1 MNSAFRYF
9 VAICT
14 TVICLTHTAVAQT
27 ESPFEIDESFK
38 TKISSYNGY
47 VTTKITFPLIANI
60 EDTRSPSLKI
70 RVILS
75 KTGFVNKKGEVPDD
89 AIYIYQTQGQLD
101 KFESLENQIFKSKNP
116 FRVNK
121 PGTYKAT
128 VVLFSMSS
136 EGNVRIEAL
145 KQLKKGIVVA
155 QYNKKLPKEKGGS
168 LHKVR

>member
-1 MNSAFRYF
+1 MNSPFRFF

-14 TVICLTHTAVAQT
+14 TVICLTHAAIAQS
-27 ESPFEIDESFK
+27 ESPFEIDNGFK

-75 KTGFVNKKGEVPDD
+75 KTGFVNKKGEVPED
-89 AIYIYQTQGQLD
+89 AIYIYQSQGQLD
-101 KFESLENQIFKSKNP
+101 KLESLENEVFTSKYP

-121 PGTYKAT
+121 PGTYKAS

-136 EGNVRIEAL
+136 DGNVRIEAL
-145 KQLKKGIVVA
+145 KQLKGRIEVVK
-155 QYNKKLPKEKGGS
+155 YDKKLPKVKGGS
-168 LHKVR
+168 SKKVR